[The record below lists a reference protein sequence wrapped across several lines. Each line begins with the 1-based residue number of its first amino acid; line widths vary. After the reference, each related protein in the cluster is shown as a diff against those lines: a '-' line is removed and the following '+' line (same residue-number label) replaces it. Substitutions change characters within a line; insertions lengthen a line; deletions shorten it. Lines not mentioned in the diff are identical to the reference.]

1 MGFDKDTIRPNY
13 STEESSLLSDFYIPS
28 LSESVEYDRA
38 VGYFSPAM
46 LTYALQG
53 LDGFVRG
60 NGKMRLVIGE
70 EVSDDEYEAI
80 KEGVGLRETYD
91 KIEKKWDEVIEHS
104 SSELLQ
110 HRLDLLSWLVAN
122 EHIEIK
128 FAIRRVGMYHEK
140 MGVMRDANSDCLVF
154 QGSANETKFA
164 LLPDFNFESIS
175 VYPSWKKEVFED
187 YAVPYI
193 RRFESLWKNRSS
205 NTIVVD
211 IPSTLYDRIR
221 GHYTRSAQPPVIE
234 KELYDSL
241 LNVPNTSLGPEL
253 PKTIG
258 GNKYELREHQKRALE
273 EWRANDFQGIM
284 ALATGAGKTITAI
297 HAAVQISKAGGKL
310 AVVVA
315 VPYQVLADQW
325 CDVFGLFNIKPVK
338 CYRSSSLWKPRLE
351 KELAN
356 FRLLENKNFLAIVV
370 VNATL
375 KKDLF
380 LDLIGKIDSD
390 QLYFIG
396 DECHHHASESI
407 INKLPAA
414 RFRMGLSATP
424 WSSNED
430 DEELLLTQ
438 YYGGVV
444 ARYTIDQAIDDDVL
458 TGYRYNLH
466 KVYMND
472 EELEK
477 YTEVTDKINT
487 MVAMKEQGNAINHDV
502 LTMMFMKRARLLGSL
517 EDKFKRIVDI
527 LQSRSIGSHTLFY
540 CGDGSVEMEDEKKTG
555 DTDSLLR
562 DIERIA
568 MILHERG
575 WKTSKFTAEETQSDR
590 GKILVNFKSKI
601 IDAIVAIRVLDEG
614 FDVPACREAFLLASS
629 RNERQFVQRRGR
641 ILRKSPGK
649 NEAVI
654 NDFIVLP
661 RGIKGGIYTALV
673 EKELARAGEFMRVAV
688 NKEDAEIQVR
698 EIANEYLVDFDEICR
713 QCVDRESDN
722 NGYK

>member
-1 MGFDKDTIRPNY
+1 MGFNRDSIRPNY

-28 LSESVEYDRA
+28 LSKSVRYDRA

-53 LDGFVRG
+53 LDGFVRS

-80 KEGVGLRETYD
+80 KEGIGLQEAHDR
-91 KIEKKWDEVIEHS
+91 IEKKWDDLIEYS

-122 EHIEIK
+122 KHIEIK

-140 MGVMRDANSDCLVF
+140 MGIMHDANDDCLVF

-193 RRFESLWKNRSS
+193 KRFEALWGNRSS
-205 NTIVVD
+205 STIVVD
-211 IPSTLYDRIR
+211 VPSVLYDRIR
-221 GHYTRSAQPPVIE
+221 GHYTKSAPPQAIE

-241 LNVPNTSLGPEL
+241 LNVPVAGLEPEL
-253 PKTIG
+253 PRVIG
-258 GNKYELREHQKRALE
+258 GHKYKLRDHQKKALE
-273 EWRANDFQGIM
+273 EWKANDFRGIM

-297 HAAVQISKAGGKL
+297 HAAVQISKVGGKL

-325 CDVFGLFNIKPVK
+325 CEVFGLFNIKPVK
-338 CYRSSSLWKPRLE
+338 CYRSSAIWRPKLE
-351 KELAN
+351 NEIAN
-356 FRLLENKNFLAIVV
+356 FRLLEKKNFLAVVV

-375 KKDLF
+375 KKDIF
-380 LDLIGKIDSD
+380 LNLMNKVESN

-396 DECHHHASESI
+396 DECHHHASEKTISM
-407 INKLPAA
+407 LPDA

-424 WSSNED
+424 WSSNET
-430 DEELLLTQ
+430 EKELLLSQ
-438 YYGGVV
+438 YYGGIV
-444 ARYTIDQAIDDDVL
+444 ASYTIDQAIADEVL
-458 TGYRYNLH
+458 TGYRYHLH

-472 EELEK
+472 EEIEE
-477 YTEVTDKINT
+477 YAEITEKINT
-487 MVAMKEQGNAINHDV
+487 MVAIKERGGAINNDV
-502 LTMMFMKRARLLGSL
+502 LTMLFMKRARLLGSL
-517 EDKFKRIVDI
+517 EDKFKKITEI

-540 CGDGSVEMEDEKKTG
+540 CGDGSVEMEDGNETE
-555 DTDSLLR
+555 DTDSSLR
-562 DIERIA
+562 DVERIA
-568 MILHERG
+568 LILHKRG
-575 WKTSKFTAEETQSDR
+575 WKTSRFTAEETQSQR
-590 GKILVNFKSKI
+590 TAILNNFKSKT

-629 RNERQFVQRRGR
+629 RNERQFIQRRGR

-649 NEAVI
+649 AEASI
-654 NDFIVLP
+654 HDFIVLP
-661 RGIKGGIYTALV
+661 AGIKGGIYTGLV
-673 EKELARAGEFMRVAV
+673 EKELARAGEFVRVAE
-688 NKEDAEIQVR
+688 NREDTEMQVR
-698 EIANEYLVDFDEICR
+698 EIANEYMVDFDEISE
-713 QCVDRESDN
+713 QYMNWESDDD
-722 NGYK
+722 GHK